1 MKNYVEVNGKYGKAI
16 ITASL
21 FDDTTISQAINVMN
35 QPFAKDSHL
44 VLMPDCHAGSGCV
57 IGTTMK
63 ITDKVCP
70 NLVGVDIACGMY
82 VTKLTNQTADA
93 QFLKDLDET
102 INRFVP
108 SGMSTYAEPLAYPEV
123 ADMQRKLSDLR
134 CNKVCQRQI
143 ESLEH
148 VFNSIGTLGGGNHFI
163 ELNRGDDGD
172 VYLVI
177 HSGSRYLG
185 KAVCNYYMD
194 AASNEVT
201 SSAVF
206 EQKSEIIAKLKAEGR
221 QREISEAL
229 SKVQAPKFD
238 KDLVCCTGSL
248 FDDYIHDIKIVNEYA
263 DLNRKLIVKRIQD
276 KWVGAVKPVFEECFT
291 TKHNYIDTDA
301 MILRKGAVSA
311 KEGELLI
318 IPMNMRDGSL
328 ICRGLGNA
336 DWNYSAPHGSGR
348 VLSRSQAKSQIS
360 LEEFEESMSGQ
371 GIYTTSVCQ
380 STIDES
386 PMVYKPT
393 ETILADIEPTVE
405 VLQVIKPIYNYKA
418 H

>member
-1 MKNYVEVNGKYGKAI
+1 MENYVEVKGKYDKAY

-21 FDDTTISQAINVMN
+21 FDDATVSQVINVLN

-44 VLMPDCHAGSGCV
+44 VLMPDCHAGAGCV

-63 ITDKVCP
+63 ITDMVCP

-82 VTKLTNQTADA
+82 VTKLTNQTVDE
-93 QFLKDLDET
+93 QFLKDLDDT

-108 SGMSTYAEPLAYPEV
+108 SGMSVYDEFLDYPEV
-123 ADMQRKLSDLR
+123 TAMQKKLAKLR
-134 CNKVCQRQI
+134 CNLKD
-143 ESLEH
+143 LEY
-148 VFNSIGTLGGGNHFI
+148 VYKSIGTLGGGNHFI
-163 ELNRGDDGD
+163 ELNRSDDGD
-172 VYLVI
+172 VYLVV

-185 KAVCNYYMD
+185 KAVCSYYMEQ
-194 AASNEVT
+194 AFASATNSVV
-201 SSAVF
+201 S
-206 EQKSEIIAKLKAEGR
+206 EQRTAIIARLKAEGR
-221 QREISEAL
+221 QKEISEAL
-229 SKVQAPKFD
+229 SKLQAPVVD
-238 KDLVCCTGSL
+238 KNLVCCTGSL

-263 DLNRKLIVKRIQD
+263 DLNRRIMVRRIID

-318 IPMNMRDGSL
+318 IPMNMRDGSF

-348 VLSRSQAKSQIS
+348 VLSRAQAKNQIS
-360 LEEFEESMSGQ
+360 LEEFEESMSGR
-371 GIYTTSVCQ
+371 GIYTTSICQ

-405 VLQVIKPIYNYKA
+405 VLQIIKPLYNFKA